1 MWTFDSELEQL
12 LETIRQHG
20 LYRKLC
26 RIDSAQGPRIEIGG
40 RKLISFASN
49 DYLGLSS
56 HPTIKEAAIRA
67 VEKFGAGSG
76 AARLLSGSLAPHHE
90 LEEALAA
97 FKHTEAALSFSS
109 GYTAASGAICALLDK
124 HDVIVLDKLVH
135 ACIVDAA
142 KLSGAKIRVFKHNDL
157 NDLEAILKWAN
168 GKRAAGISSVG
179 KNSSTLQIRSP
190 QRVLVVTESVFS
202 MDGDCAPLREIVEL
216 KDRYN
221 AWLMVDEAHATGV
234 FGPGGAGLIEEL
246 GLTERVEIQMVTLGK
261 ALGAAGGAICG
272 SRKLIDLLVNRAR
285 SFIYSTAPV
294 PAAAAAA
301 AAAVKLV
308 QSEIGAR
315 LRRTLWQRIAE
326 LKSEIPD
333 PNSEMSSAIIPVM
346 IGEEA
351 RAVQLSIKLF
361 EGGFYIPAVRY
372 PTVPRGKARLRI
384 SLTAAHDPQDVVSLS
399 GALKELLGRDIR
411 RENL

>member
-20 LYRKLC
+20 LYRNLR

-97 FKHTEAALSFSS
+97 FKHTGAALSFSS
-109 GYTAASGAICALLDK
+109 GYTAAWGAICALLDK

-168 GKRAAGISSVG
+168 SKRAAGVSSAG
-179 KNSSTLQIRSP
+179 KNSSTRQIRRP

-234 FGPGGAGLIEEL
+234 FGPSGAGLIEEL
-246 GLTERVEIQMVTLGK
+246 GLTDRVEIQMVTLGK

-301 AAAVKLV
+301 AASVQLV

-333 PNSEMSSAIIPVM
+333 LNSEMSSAIIPVM

-399 GALKELLGRDIR
+399 SALKELLDRDIR